1 MRRRAILTAVL
12 VSLPSVGRAQRTAS
26 HRIGFLLPSHAEAFI
41 RGMRESLRRLGYV
54 EGRNISLEVR
64 SAEGQLDRL
73 PALAAELVR
82 LPVDVIV
89 ANQTPAAH
97 AAKEA
102 TRSIPI
108 VVSSGDPVRTGL
120 VESLARPGGNVTGMS
135 GSNADLGG
143 KLLALIREA
152 FPRTD
157 RVGVLANATDPFTAP
172 FLELLEGAQRG
183 AGVSLQVERVPP
195 DDAYRD
201 AFAAF
206 ERHRVQAV
214 IVQPSLRRE
223 RAIALANAQRLPTAS
238 PIGPFAAEGG
248 VLAYAASGAELRRTL
263 AEYVD
268 RILKG
273 AKPAD
278 LPVQQPTEFTLVV
291 NVKAA
296 RALGHEIPLSI
307 LVRADELIE

>member
-1 MRRRAILTAVL
+1 MHRRAILIAAL
-12 VSLPSVGRAQRTAS
+12 ASLPSVGQAQRTTP
-26 HRIGFLLPSHAEAFI
+26 HRIGFLLPSHAEAFV
-41 RGMRESLRRLGYV
+41 RGMRERLRRLGYV
-54 EGRNISLEVR
+54 EGRNVSFEVR

-89 ANQTPAAH
+89 ATQTPAAH
-97 AAKEA
+97 AARAA
-102 TRSIPI
+102 TSAIPI
-108 VVSSGDPVRTGL
+108 VMSAGDPVRTGL
-120 VESLARPGGNVTGMS
+120 VESLARPGANVTGMS
-135 GSNADLGG
+135 GASADLGA
-143 KLLALIREA
+143 KLLSLVREA

-172 FLELLEGAQRG
+172 FLELLEAAQRG

-195 DDAYRD
+195 EDAYRD

-206 ERHRVQAV
+206 ERQRVQAV
-214 IVQPSLRRE
+214 IVQPSLRRD
-223 RAIALANAQRLPTAS
+223 RAIALANTQRLPTAS

-263 AEYVD
+263 AEYTD
-268 RILKG
+268 RILRG
-273 AKPAD
+273 TKPAD
-278 LPVQQPTEFTLVV
+278 LPVQQPTEYTLVV

-296 RALGHEIPLSI
+296 RALGFEIPLSI

>member
-1 MRRRAILTAVL
+1 MRRRAILAAVL

-26 HRIGFLLPSHAEAFI
+26 HRIGFLLPSHAEAFV
-41 RGMRESLRRLGYV
+41 RDMRERLRRLGYV
-54 EGRNISLEVR
+54 EGRGVGFEVR
-64 SAEGQLDRL
+64 SAEGHLDRL

-97 AAKEA
+97 AAKAA
-102 TRSIPI
+102 TGSIPI
-108 VVSSGDPVRTGL
+108 VMTAGDPVRTGL
-120 VESLARPGGNVTGMS
+120 VESLARPGGNITGMS
-135 GSNADLGG
+135 GSAADLGA
-143 KLLALIREA
+143 KLLSLVREA
-152 FPRTD
+152 FPSTD

-183 AGVSLQVERVPP
+183 TGVSLYVERVPP
-195 DDAYRD
+195 EDPYRD

-238 PIGPFAAEGG
+238 PIEPFAAEGG
-248 VLAYAASGAELRRTL
+248 VLAYASSGVEVRRTL

-268 RILKG
+268 RILRG

-278 LPVQQPTEFTLVV
+278 LPVQQPTEYTLFV

-296 RALGHEIPLSI
+296 RALGFEIPLSI

>member
-1 MRRRAILTAVL
+1 MHRRAILIAVL
-12 VSLPSVGRAQRTAS
+12 ASLPSDGRAQRTTP
-26 HRIGFLLPSHAEAFI
+26 HRIGFLLPSQAAPFV
-41 RGMRESLRRLGYV
+41 RGMREGLRRLGHV
-54 EGRNISLEVR
+54 EGRNVSFEVR

-73 PALAAELVR
+73 PALAAELAR

-97 AAKEA
+97 AAKAA
-102 TRSIPI
+102 TDSIPI
-108 VVSSGDPVRTGL
+108 VMSAGDPVRTGL
-120 VESLARPGGNVTGMS
+120 IASLARPGGNVTGMS
-135 GSNADLGG
+135 GSAADLGA
-143 KLLALIREA
+143 KLLSLVREA
-152 FPRTD
+152 FPRTE

-183 AGVSLQVERVPP
+183 AGVSLHVERVSPE
-195 DDAYRD
+195 DAYRD
-201 AFAAF
+201 AFTAF

-214 IVQPSLRRE
+214 IVQPSLRRD
-223 RAIALANAQRLPTAS
+223 RAIALASAQRLPTAS
-238 PIGPFAAEGG
+238 PISPFAAEGG

-268 RILKG
+268 RILRG

-278 LPVQQPTEFTLVV
+278 LPVQQPTEYTLVV

-296 RALGHEIPLSI
+296 RALGFEIPLSI

>member
-1 MRRRAILTAVL
+1 MHRRTILIAVL
-12 VSLPSVGRAQRTAS
+12 ASLPSVGQAQRTTQ
-26 HRIGFLLPSHAEAFI
+26 HRIGLLLPAQPEEFVVA
-41 RGMRESLRRLGYV
+41 MRENLRRMGYV
-54 EGRNISLEVR
+54 EGRTVSFEVR

-97 AAKEA
+97 AAKAA
-102 TRSIPI
+102 TGSIPI
-108 VVSSGDPVRTGL
+108 VLFAGDPVRTGL

-135 GSNADLGG
+135 GANADLGG

-152 FPRTD
+152 FPRAD
-157 RVGVLANATDPFTAP
+157 RIGVLANATDPFTVP
-172 FLELLEGAQRG
+172 FLDLLQGAERG
-183 AGVSLQVERVPP
+183 VGVSLHVERVTPG
-195 DDAYRD
+195 DTYQE

-206 ERHRVQAV
+206 ERQQVQAV

-223 RAIALANAQRLPTAS
+223 RALALANAQRLPTAS

-248 VLAYAASGAELRRTL
+248 VLAYAASDAVLRRKL
-263 AEYVD
+263 AEYID

-278 LPVQQPTEFTLVV
+278 LPVQQPTEYTLVV

-296 RALGHEIPLSI
+296 RALGFEIPLSI